1 MARRTASA
9 KWAAGPALD
18 GRRATLLGL
27 GLNEG
32 LGCTGGPR
40 WVEYVCMSAILAD
53 MLPVNKSSRGT
64 PRLRRAPRAWI
75 CFFEQALSATP
86 LFAETFMFESQL
98 GRPG

>member
-1 MARRTASA
+1 
-9 KWAAGPALD
+9 
-18 GRRATLLGL
+18 
-27 GLNEG
+27 
-32 LGCTGGPR
+32 
-40 WVEYVCMSAILAD
+40 MSAILAD